1 MDHDHVWILAQASSS
16 GEAPARIGSEPV
28 QTSGEATTSVPGS
41 PGGGPEGAV
50 PPKSPSSPLFQ
61 LVLFVGVMGI
71 MMYLM
76 MFRGPKKQQQQHKLM
91 LQSLKKNDKVRT
103 IGGIFGT
110 IVDVR
115 GDEIVLKVDESNNT
129 KIRISSSAISKNLS
143 QEGGKE

>member
-1 MDHDHVWILAQASSS
+1 M
-16 GEAPARIGSEPV
+16 
-28 QTSGEATTSVPGS
+28 
-41 PGGGPEGAV
+41 
-50 PPKSPSSPLFQ
+50 
-61 LVLFVGVMGI
+61 VLFVAIMGVM
-71 MMYLM
+71 MYVM

-91 LQSLKKNDKVRT
+91 IQSLKKNDKVRT

-143 QEGGKE
+143 QEGKE

>member
-1 MDHDHVWILAQASSS
+1 MDYTWILAQADS
-16 GEAPARIGSEPV
+16 GQAPSRIGSEPV
-28 QTSGEATTSVPGS
+28 QTNGEATTTAPGS
-41 PGGGPEGAV
+41 PPGGPQDI
-50 PPKSPSSPLFQ
+50 PPKSPRSGLMQ
-61 LVLFVGVMGI
+61 LALFVAIMGVM
-71 MMYLM
+71 MYVM

-143 QEGGKE
+143 QEGKE